1 MSIFLIISPISV
13 DLFIKSFV
21 KNKECIVT
29 MREHNENHEEWLFVF
44 RPLRA
49 RRSASVQS
57 RSFAP
62 N

>member
-1 MSIFLIISPISV
+1 MSIFLIIAPISV

-29 MREHNENHEEWLFVF
+29 MSEHNHEEWLFVF